1 MLTPVVAAFNAAA
14 LTYDH
19 HAMLQARVAERLLEL
34 TPATP
39 DAPLRI
45 LDIGC
50 GTGQL
55 TERAQQFW
63 PQAEMTA
70 LDAAPAMLRQI
81 RAKLPHA
88 GLICAAADTIPLSQ
102 RYNIIL
108 SSLVLH
114 WLPQPHYVLQ
124 HWRSLLAPGG
134 SLCVALAVEGSLPEW
149 QALCA
154 ADGVSDGLW
163 AFPPAAKLAEM
174 GTAWQEPMQLTYPSL
189 RHFLTSLKATGAH
202 QPRSGALPIAAP
214 VLRRWL
220 RHDSQPFTVSYAML
234 YLRLLA
240 LP

>member
-14 LTYDH
+14 QTYDH
-19 HAMLQARVAERLLEL
+19 HAMLQSRAAERLLEL
-34 TPATP
+34 TPATHT
-39 DAPLRI
+39 APLRI

-50 GTGQL
+50 GTGLL
-55 TERAQQFW
+55 TERAQRRW

-81 RAKLPHA
+81 PPKLPYA
-88 GLICAAADTIPLSQ
+88 RLICAPADTIPLSQ

-108 SSLVLH
+108 SSMVLH
-114 WLPQPHYVLQ
+114 WLAQPHLVLQ

-154 ADGVSDGLW
+154 ASGVSDGLW
-163 AFPPAAKLAEM
+163 AFPPAAGLAEM
-174 GTAWQEPMQLTYPSL
+174 GTAWQEPLRLTYPSL

-202 QPRSGALPIAAP
+202 QPRYGARPITAP

-220 RHDSQPFTVSYAML
+220 RHDTQPFKVSYAML